1 MNSTKTTK
9 DKRGISMQKY
19 VAMVMRLMEEGM
31 SQDHAVDLVATT
43 YLVSS
48 KKLYIYM
55 EEVLDG

>member
-9 DKRGISMQKY
+9 DKRSSSMQKY

-31 SQDHAVDLVATT
+31 TQDRAVELVATT

-48 KKLYIYM
+48 KKLHTYL
-55 EEVLDG
+55 EEVISG